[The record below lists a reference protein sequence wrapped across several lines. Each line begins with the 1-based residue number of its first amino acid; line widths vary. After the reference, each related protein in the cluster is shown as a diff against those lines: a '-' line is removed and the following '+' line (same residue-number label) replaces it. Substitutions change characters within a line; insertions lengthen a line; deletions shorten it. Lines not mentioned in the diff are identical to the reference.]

1 MAFDAL
7 RLRNVIQLAG
17 ILSRSLF
24 HPPASRR
31 LSVFAVSVFHAA
43 LVVFAGIQIH
53 ETRAALVRTPNC
65 DGSVDYVVSRI

>member
-7 RLRNVIQLAG
+7 RLRNIIQLAG
-17 ILSRSLF
+17 ILGMSLF
-24 HPPASRR
+24 HPLASWG

-53 ETRAALVRTPNC
+53 ETKAALVRTPNC
-65 DGSVDYVVSRI
+65 DGTVNYVVS